1 MLKQIKEFD
10 GYFISDAGKFSVI
23 QEKEIEGQGKR
34 FSSTRLNRAKQKLDI
49 AEYLCVKTSTGKRVD
64 VYIHRLVAMYFIP
77 NPENKRYVNYINCI
91 RSDNRVSNL
100 EWCTV
105 RENRNYTMKMNHV
118 RRDSL
123 GRYVSNFS
131 YPDNIVQSN
140 PV

>member
-10 GYFISDAGKFSVI
+10 GYFISDAGKVFCNLGKGNRRT
-23 QEKEIEGQGKR
+23 EKTVQLYEIKPRKTKTGYCR
-34 FSSTRLNRAKQKLDI
+34 VLMR
-49 AEYLCVKTSTGKRVD
+49 KTSTGKRVD

-77 NPENKRYVNYINCI
+77 NQENKRYVNHINCI
-91 RSDNRVSNL
+91 RSDNRASNL

-105 RENRNYTMKMNHV
+105 RENTNYTMKMNHV

-131 YPDNIVQSN
+131 YPDNIV
-140 PV
+140 